1 MATYNNFDII
11 ITADASGK
19 PEVIK
24 NVHFS
29 TERTDFPFDIFL
41 EMLQGASKVEVQQW
55 KPKATSTGLNAL
67 LASQGKA
74 PVASEDGPAF

>member
-11 ITADASGK
+11 ITADASGQ

-24 NVHFS
+24 SVHFS

-41 EMLQGASKVEVQQW
+41 EMLQGASKVEVQLW
-55 KPKATSTGLNAL
+55 KPKATSTGLNAKL
-67 LASQGKA
+67 PGAGK
-74 PVASEDGPAF
+74 PEDVPAF